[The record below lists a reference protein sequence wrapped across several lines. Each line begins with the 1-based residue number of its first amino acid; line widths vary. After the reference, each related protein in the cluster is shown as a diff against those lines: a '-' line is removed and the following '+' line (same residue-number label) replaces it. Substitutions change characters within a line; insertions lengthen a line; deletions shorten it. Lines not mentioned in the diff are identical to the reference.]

1 MTGDA
6 ASAEAAPPARRGPL
20 AGLTRNVF
28 VLGAA
33 SCCTDIASEMLAP
46 VRIIFLVL
54 MLGTPLPLAGLIE
67 GVAESTASLLKIV
80 AGRLAGRVAW
90 RRPLILGGYGLSAA
104 AKPLLAL
111 AGAWPLVLALVFLDR
126 IGKGLRGSPRD
137 ALLADATPPAYRGK
151 AFGLHRALD
160 TAGAALGPLLTV
172 LILARNGQTLQ
183 DLLPDPAILRRV
195 FAWSAPAGA
204 AAVLVLLL
212 FLRPGPAASA
222 AARTPAPATDAG
234 GAGRA
239 PARPLGAPFWR
250 FTAIATL
257 FALGNS
263 SDAFL
268 FLRTIGLESWLEAV
282 PLLYCGYNLV
292 YAALATPLGALS
304 DRWGRVPVLLAGYA
318 AFALVYVGWAVANQ
332 GWHTWV
338 LFLLYGV
345 YAAATDGVG
354 KALVGRS
361 GAARGAR
368 PGAGLVQR
376 ADRLCSAPREPARG
390 PRVGPLRPRFD
401 VHRGGGA
408 GRGGVRGA
416 APLSACPAAT
426 APPRMTIGCRAPACL
441 TGRWHG
447 CPPDSPCGTR
457 GARDSWDR
465 SGRRRRSG
473 APTRAERARV
483 GSRCTELATG
493 VSGQTPYAPLTCSR
507 IISG

>member
-1 MTGDA
+1 VTGDA

-338 LFLLYGV
+338 LCSTACTRPRPTASARRSSV
-345 YAAATDGVG
+345 D
-354 KALVGRS
+354 LVPR
-361 GAARGAR
+361 AARGRALGWFNGLTGFAAL
-368 PGAGLVQR
+368 PANLLAGL
-376 ADRLCSAPREPARG
+376 AWDRFGPGSTFTVGAALAGAAFAALLLCRPALR
-390 PRVGPLRPRFD
+390 RPR
-401 VHRGGGA
+401 
-408 GRGGVRGA
+408 
-416 APLSACPAAT
+416 PPA
-426 APPRMTIGCRAPACL
+426 
-441 TGRWHG
+441 
-447 CPPDSPCGTR
+447 
-457 GARDSWDR
+457 
-465 SGRRRRSG
+465 
-473 APTRAERARV
+473 
-483 GSRCTELATG
+483 
-493 VSGQTPYAPLTCSR
+493 
-507 IISG
+507 

>member
-1 MTGDA
+1 MTGEDVPA
-6 ASAEAAPPARRGPL
+6 ALPRPQRGPL
-20 AGLTRNVF
+20 AGLTRNVY

-33 SCCTDIASEMLAP
+33 SFCTDVASEMLAP
-46 VRIIFLVL
+46 VRILFLVL
-54 MLGTPLPLAGLIE
+54 VLGTPLPLAGLIE
-67 GVAESTASLLKIV
+67 GLAESTASLLKIL

-111 AGAWPLVLALVFLDR
+111 AGAWPAVLALVFLDR

-183 DLLPDPAILRRV
+183 DLLPDPAILRQV

-212 FLRPGPAASA
+212 FLRPGSATPPA
-222 AARTPAPATDAG
+222 TPAPARDPGSPGVA
-234 GAGRA
+234 ARA
-239 PARPLGAPFWR
+239 LGAPFWR
-250 FTAIATL
+250 FAAIATL

-282 PLLYCGYNLV
+282 PLIYCGYNLV

-304 DRWGRVPVLLAGYA
+304 DRWGRTPVLLAGYA
-318 AFALVYVGWAVANQ
+318 AFALVYAGWAVANQ

-354 KALVGRS
+354 KALVVDLVPRPARS
-361 GAARGAR
+361 RALGWFNGLTGFAALPANLLAGLAWDNFGPGSTFALGAALA
-368 PGAGLVQR
+368 
-376 ADRLCSAPREPARG
+376 
-390 PRVGPLRPRFD
+390 
-401 VHRGGGA
+401 
-408 GRGGVRGA
+408 GA
-416 APLSACPAAT
+416 AFLALLLCQGAL
-426 APPRMTIGCRAPACL
+426 RR
-441 TGRWHG
+441 
-447 CPPDSPCGTR
+447 PCVPK
-457 GARDSWDR
+457 W
-465 SGRRRRSG
+465 
-473 APTRAERARV
+473 
-483 GSRCTELATG
+483 
-493 VSGQTPYAPLTCSR
+493 PLTNDATR
-507 IISG
+507 